1 MTAHDTQAIHDALA
15 LLTEPGQ
22 ILELRVPSVGGR
34 SNNTASGYFDD
45 LEKAAQAAARY
56 NGRDTVY
63 MTLHKVD
70 PALFAR
76 AANRMKEYAKATT
89 ADANIL
95 ARHWLLIDADAT
107 RPADISSTDE
117 EHELALA
124 RTQLIRDF
132 LRQRG
137 WPEPIYADSG
147 NGGHLLYRVDLPAD
161 DGELTKRILKVLAA
175 QFNDDNV
182 KIDETVYN
190 PSRISKVYG
199 TFACKGDNI
208 PDRPHRLAR
217 ILEAPDVLTV
227 VPVALLEALA
237 GGAPNKEPPTTND
250 QPQPAKRRVDVF
262 DVEDYLRK
270 HGVAFSDPVSYRDGK
285 KWMLDACVWSG
296 HTDRSAV
303 VWQTADGIIHAN
315 CNHNSC
321 EGKGWIDLREH
332 FEPGYRAQK
341 EENERAFQARQRQ
354 ENHTVNPEIG
364 EIVAARRLTD
374 YGNAE
379 RLVDLHG
386 EDLRFCHPFGKWLS
400 WDRTRWQIDSTAEV
414 MRRAKLTARHIYQE
428 AADAA
433 DPATAKELAKHAI
446 RSESDA
452 RLRAMISLAESEPG
466 VPVMPDQLDADPW
479 LFNVESGTVDLKNDN
494 LRAHDRADRIT
505 KRANVAHD
513 PTATCPTF
521 EVFLAKV
528 LPSLPLRQFV
538 QRAIGYSLT
547 GDTREDVIFIAFGP
561 GSNGKTTFMQTMQA
575 LMGDYAMQT
584 PTETLMVKRG
594 EGIPNDVARLK
605 GARLVAAAEAEQ
617 GKRLAE
623 SLIKQLT
630 GGDRISAR
638 FLHAEWFDFDPTF
651 KIWLST
657 NHKPVIRGTDLGIW
671 RRIRLIPFTVTIP
684 QQERDEALAEKL
696 LAELPG
702 ILNWALAGCRDW
714 LQHGLGL
721 PQEVQEATKSYRE
734 EMDILGTWLG
744 DCCVEGIN
752 HQAAAAEL
760 YASYKRW
767 CEGNG
772 AHPMPQYALGSRLSE
787 RGFEAKRG
795 HGGKRYW
802 RGIGLLAPDGAPP
815 PEQPDFA
822 SGDTGDTGDGDSGIS
837 AREKNTIEMSRKPRH
852 PVSPA
857 SPDTDALGL
866 DAEDDL
872 PDRVALRKWADDEAL
887 GWENRTFPEAAIREA
902 TRRYY
907 ALTFPSAVPRDEMA
921 KVILAAMKGGR

>member
-1 MTAHDTQAIHDALA
+1 MSATQTTDIALA
-15 LLTEPGQ
+15 MDFIQRRFEGVHTGYAVLGFIKDGVTTHGYINLQAPDRWERAAQIIARHIETHDCYLAVGVFKETTRRNPTTGKNEYRTTDMIAFVGSLYLERDENLYPDTLPPPSYTVETSDGNFQDYYDLDARTDAETAGRYLRRLAAAAGLGNQAVDAARLLRLAGTVNRKPTRNGEIVTVVADTGARYRLDDFNHLPDVAPDHASRSASNGTSDERKIPEGARHTE
-22 ILELRVPSVGGR
+22 LVR
-34 SNNTASGYFDD
+34 ASGSMRHF
-45 LEKAAQAAARY
+45 
-56 NGRDTVY
+56 GIG
-63 MTLHKVD
+63 
-70 PALFAR
+70 
-76 AANRMKEYAKATT
+76 KE
-89 ADANIL
+89 I
-95 ARHWLLIDADAT
+95 I
-107 RPADISSTDE
+107 
-117 EHELALA
+117 HEALA
-124 RTQLIRDF
+124 RMNAEQCIPPLEDDEVYRIADSAN
-132 LRQRG
+132 
-137 WPEPIYADSG
+137 WKPEPSPAIRKSKAT
-147 NGGHLLYRVDLPAD
+147 NGAHPDEKPAVDP
-161 DGELTKRILKVLAA
+161 
-175 QFNDDNV
+175 
-182 KIDETVYN
+182 ET
-190 PSRISKVYG
+190 
-199 TFACKGDNI
+199 
-208 PDRPHRLAR
+208 
-217 ILEAPDVLTV
+217 
-227 VPVALLEALA
+227 
-237 GGAPNKEPPTTND
+237 
-250 QPQPAKRRVDVF
+250 
-262 DVEDYLRK
+262 
-270 HGVAFSDPVSYRDGK
+270 
-285 KWMLDACVWSG
+285 
-296 HTDRSAV
+296 
-303 VWQTADGIIHAN
+303 
-315 CNHNSC
+315 
-321 EGKGWIDLREH
+321 
-332 FEPGYRAQK
+332 
-341 EENERAFQARQRQ
+341 
-354 ENHTVNPEIG
+354 G

-479 LFNVESGTVDLKNDN
+479 LFNVESGTVDLKNDS

-505 KRANVAHD
+505 KRANVAYD

-528 LPSLPLRQFV
+528 LPSEPVRRFV

-684 QQERDEALAEKL
+684 QHERDEALAEKL

-714 LQHGLGL
+714 LQNGLGL

-787 RGFEAKRG
+787 RGFDAKRG

-822 SGDTGDTGDGDSGIS
+822 RGDTGDTGDADSGIS
-837 AREKNTIEMSRKPRH
+837 AREKNTIEISRKPRH

-866 DAEDDL
+866 DAADDL

-887 GWENRTFPEAAIREA
+887 GWENTTFTEAAIREA

-907 ALTFPSAVPRDEMA
+907 ALTIPPTVPRGEMA
-921 KVILAAMKGGR
+921 DLILAAMKGGH

>member
-1 MTAHDTQAIHDALA
+1 MSTTATTDI
-15 LLTEPGQ
+15 
-22 ILELRVPSVGGR
+22 
-34 SNNTASGYFDD
+34 
-45 LEKAAQAAARY
+45 AAAVSFIKRRFEDIHTGY
-56 NGRDTVY
+56 AVLGFIKDGVTTHGYINLQAPDRWE
-63 MTLHKVD
+63 
-70 PALFAR
+70 R
-76 AANRMKEYAKATT
+76 AARMIELYIETHDCYVAAAIFKETKRWNATKAQKDGKKGGWDYRTT
-89 ADANIL
+89 DMIAFVPVLYTDRDQHPYPDTLPAPSYTL
-95 ARHWLLIDADAT
+95 ETSTGSFQDYYTLDKAIDADTAGHYL
-107 RPADISSTDE
+107 RRIAKVCKIG
-117 EHELALA
+117 HEAVDAA
-124 RTQLIRDF
+124 RL
-132 LRQRG
+132 LRLPGTINRK
-137 WPEPIYADSG
+137 PERSG
-147 NGGHLLYRVDLPAD
+147 
-161 DGELTKRILKVLAA
+161 
-175 QFNDDNV
+175 
-182 KIDETVYN
+182 ETV
-190 PSRISKVYG
+190 RVVTDTGAVY
-199 TFACKGDNI
+199 
-208 PDRPHRLAR
+208 RLADFEH
-217 ILEAPDVLTV
+217 LPQ
-227 VPVALLEALA
+227 VATGHASRSASNGAGDERKIPEGARHTELVRAAGSMRHYGIGKEHIYEALA
-237 GGAPNKEPPTTND
+237 GMNDEQCVPPLEDGEVRRIADSANWQPEPPPAIRKSKATNSTHPD
-250 QPQPAKRRVDVF
+250 EKPAVD
-262 DVEDYLRK
+262 
-270 HGVAFSDPVSYRDGK
+270 
-285 KWMLDACVWSG
+285 
-296 HTDRSAV
+296 
-303 VWQTADGIIHAN
+303 
-315 CNHNSC
+315 
-321 EGKGWIDLREH
+321 
-332 FEPGYRAQK
+332 
-341 EENERAFQARQRQ
+341 
-354 ENHTVNPEIG
+354 PETG

-452 RLRAMISLAESEPG
+452 RLRAMIGLAESEPG
-466 VPVMPDQLDADPW
+466 VPVMPDHLDADPW
-479 LFNVESGTVDLKNDN
+479 LFNVESGTVDLKNDS

-521 EVFLAKV
+521 EGFLAKV
-528 LPSLPLRQFV
+528 LPSVPLRRFV

-638 FLHAEWFDFDPTF
+638 FLRAEWFDFDPTF

-684 QQERDEALAEKL
+684 QHERDEALAEKL

-822 SGDTGDTGDGDSGIS
+822 SGDTGDTGDANSGIS
-837 AREKNTIEMSRKPRH
+837 SREKNTIGLCRKPRH
-852 PVSPA
+852 PVSPV
-857 SPDTDALGL
+857 SPDTDDSA
-866 DAEDDL
+866 A
-872 PDRVALRKWADDEAL
+872 
-887 GWENRTFPEAAIREA
+887 EAATDEKGTPDAPMTRLEMEAWAKDIGNDWGSSPENLIRAKAGAKAHLHLTTPDDA
-902 TRRYY
+902 T
-907 ALTFPSAVPRDEMA
+907 EMMTA
-921 KVILAAMKGGR
+921 DLILAAMKGGR